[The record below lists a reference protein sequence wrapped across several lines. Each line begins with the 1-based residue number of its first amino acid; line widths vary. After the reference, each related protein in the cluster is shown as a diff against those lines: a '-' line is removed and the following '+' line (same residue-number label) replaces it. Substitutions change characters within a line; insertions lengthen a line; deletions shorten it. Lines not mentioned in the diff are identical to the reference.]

1 MKRVENDFIIHGLFV
16 YDMMHIPTNDSLRKE
31 FMDKYSKDFD
41 ITGGTLMESFL
52 GIEVEQ
58 SDGEIRLHL
67 DKYIKDI
74 IDEYSLFS
82 SKPVRPRSVPSQ
94 PGPLLTRDDCPVVPD
109 GPDPVRQ
116 KLYRSMIAKLQF
128 AATCGFASIF
138 RIQLLNSHVFVYQP
152 AHLIGMCYADSS
164 ATLRDAQASN
174 LRIDHDLPVAMA
186 LWDLLMQIGLTV

>member
-1 MKRVENDFIIHGLFV
+1 
-16 YDMMHIPTNDSLRKE
+16 
-31 FMDKYSKDFD
+31 MDKYSKDFD
-41 ITGGTLMESFL
+41 ITGGTLMESSL
-52 GIEVEQ
+52 GMEVEQ

-67 DKYIKDI
+67 DNLNYIKDI

-109 GPDPVRQ
+109 PVRQ

-128 AATCGFASIF
+128 AATCGFASIL
-138 RIQLLNSHVFVYQP
+138 RIQLLNSHVFVHQP
-152 AHLIGMCYADSS
+152 AHLIGMRYADSS
-164 ATLRDAQASN
+164 ATLRDVQASS
-174 LRIDHDLPVAMA
+174 LRIDHGLPVAMA